1 MGASEKDPEIPDP
14 QVRER
19 AVARRYT
26 AAYKARILE
35 EYERLD
41 KAGKGALLR
50 REGLYSSLISSWR
63 TARDHGAEQALARP
77 VGRAEGRP
85 AGQADRCATGGGR
98 AAAREGDARS
108 SRRCGLGT
116 VSQEVMID
124 SRASGSSSFRKRIV
138 RNRR

>member
-77 VGRAEGRP
+77 VGRPKADPRDRQIDALQAEVERLRVKGTPAP
-85 AGQADRCATGGGR
+85 AGAVGWGQC
-98 AAAREGDARS
+98 
-108 SRRCGLGT
+108 L
-116 VSQEVMID
+116 
-124 SRASGSSSFRKRIV
+124 KK
-138 RNRR
+138 